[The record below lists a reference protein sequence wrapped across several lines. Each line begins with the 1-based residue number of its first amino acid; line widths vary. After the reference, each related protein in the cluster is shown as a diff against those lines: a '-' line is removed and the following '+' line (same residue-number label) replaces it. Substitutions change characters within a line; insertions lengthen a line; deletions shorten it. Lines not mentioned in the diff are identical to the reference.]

1 MKTQKNWLFRT
12 LLFLSTVPPTTGTH
26 TKAQSPIF
34 TQPLNMVLQLGRG
47 TLSPGL
53 CPSGLALTTTLP
65 PLLPGCKL
73 LNKGFLQIGPGGWA
87 RRVVLPGTGS

>member
-1 MKTQKNWLFRT
+1 MKTQENWLFRT

-34 TQPLNMVLQLGRG
+34 TQPLTGSSNSGG
-47 TLSPGL
+47 ATLSPGE
-53 CPSGLALTTTLP
+53 CPNGLALTNPLP

-73 LNKGFLQIGPGGWA
+73 LSKGFLQIGPGGWGY
-87 RRVVLPGTGS
+87 RELVLD